1 MTTAQALMRGLP
13 TAPAKSETSD
23 AAAFEGGD
31 ESFGNALEMAF
42 LAALD
47 GMKSGGA
54 PQKTLDDKPLTDEQK
69 DAILS
74 KIAEATG
81 GVIPSASLVLAA
93 LEAAQAQAQTQATAA
108 NDTGDAA
115 TPSLVEGLA
124 LPGVETE
131 TGESEP
137 IDASQLLKALSP
149 DNADD
154 VAKPVETAPA
164 EVSEDVTLKVVR
176 RETHLA
182 VVRTSPLLAG
192 DLAAA
197 SPASAETVQQVETQ
211 AGQLARDLQRSTND
225 TATDPAVEDAGPD
238 ASLTSRTLSYERPAH
253 REFGQQASADGQPAS
268 SRDPGEGNGTASGT
282 FALSLQ
288 TARTAQTGAD
298 DALAEAAYETPA
310 DQISSAVQS
319 EIPVEGEDIS
329 TNGAVRVLQIELKP
343 ASLGAVTVRIA
354 LKDNAVTLHLEAQ
367 RADTLEAIERDREA
381 LAGSLRAAGYTV
393 DSITSS
399 VQGDTGRLSGILSGS
414 FDAGYSGSQAGAQGS
429 SAQSSG
435 QDSAGSS
442 GQGASGRSGQQ
453 DQGSGSGNGN
463 ERGSMARSGS
473 DGLYV

>member
-23 AAAFEGGD
+23 AAAFEDGD

-47 GMKSGGA
+47 GMTSGGA
-54 PQKTLDDKPLTDEQK
+54 SQRALDDKPLTDEQK

-81 GVIPSASLVLAA
+81 GVIPSASLALAA
-93 LEAAQAQAQTQATAA
+93 LEAAQARAQAPAA
-108 NDTGDAA
+108 NATGETV
-115 TPSLVEGLA
+115 TPNLTETLA
-124 LPGVETE
+124 MPGAETE
-131 TGESEP
+131 TADSEP
-137 IDASQLLKALSP
+137 IDASQLLKSLSP
-149 DNADD
+149 DSAGD
-154 VAKPVETAPA
+154 VTTPVETPSA
-164 EVSEDVTLKVVR
+164 EISEDVTLKVVR

-182 VVRTSPLLAG
+182 VVRTSPLLSG
-192 DLAAA
+192 DPAA
-197 SPASAETVQQVETQ
+197 SPASAETAQQVETQ
-211 AGQLARDLQRSTND
+211 AAQLARDLQRSTND

-268 SRDPGEGNGTASGT
+268 PRDPGEGNGTASGT

-319 EIPVEGEDIS
+319 EVPVEGEEIS

-393 DSITSS
+393 DGITSS
-399 VQGDTGRLSGILSGS
+399 VQGDTGRLTGLLSGS
-414 FDAGYSGSQAGAQGS
+414 FDAGYSGSQAGGQGS

-453 DQGSGSGNGN
+453 GQDRASGNGN
-463 ERGSMARSGS
+463 ERGSMARHGA

>member
-13 TAPAKSETSD
+13 TTPAKSETSD

-54 PQKTLDDKPLTDEQK
+54 PQRTLDDKPLTDEQK
-69 DAILS
+69 GAILS

-81 GVIPSASLVLAA
+81 GVIPSASLALAA
-93 LEAAQAQAQTQATAA
+93 LEAAQARVQAQAA
-108 NDTGDAA
+108 NDADQAV
-115 TPSLVEGLA
+115 TPSLAETLA
-124 LPGVETE
+124 LPGAVTE
-131 TGESEP
+131 TGDSEP
-137 IDASQLLKALSP
+137 IDATQLLKALSP
-149 DNADD
+149 DSADD
-154 VAKPVETAPA
+154 VRPPLETTST

-176 RETHLA
+176 RETHIA
-182 VVRTSPLLAG
+182 VVRSAPLLPG
-192 DLAAA
+192 DPVAA
-197 SPASAETVQQVETQ
+197 SPANAEAAQQVETP
-211 AGQLARDLQRSTND
+211 AARLARDLPRGAED
-225 TATDPAVEDAGPD
+225 TATDPAAEDGGADMPRPV
-238 ASLTSRTLSYERPAH
+238 RTAPAERPAH
-253 REFGQQASADGQPAS
+253 REFGQQASADGQAAS
-268 SRDPGEGNGTASGT
+268 SGDRSDSNATPSTT
-282 FALSLQ
+282 FAQSLQ
-288 TARTAQTGAD
+288 TARTSQTDAN
-298 DALAEAAYETPA
+298 DALAEAAYEAPA

-319 EIPVEGEDIS
+319 EISVESEEIS

-393 DSITSS
+393 DGITSS
-399 VQGDTGRLSGILSGS
+399 VQGDTGRLTGILSGS

-435 QDSAGSS
+435 QGSGTGSS
-442 GQGASGRSGQQ
+442 GQGASGQSGQQ
-453 DQGSGSGNGN
+453 DQSRGSGNGK
-463 ERGSMARSGS
+463 ESGSMARHGS

>member
-23 AAAFEGGD
+23 AAAFEDGD

-47 GMKSGGA
+47 GMTSGGA
-54 PQKTLDDKPLTDEQK
+54 SQRALDDKPLTDEQK

-81 GVIPSASLVLAA
+81 GVIPSASLALAA
-93 LEAAQAQAQTQATAA
+93 LEAAQARAQAPAA
-108 NDTGDAA
+108 NATGETV
-115 TPSLVEGLA
+115 TPNLA
-124 LPGVETE
+124 ETLAMPGAETE
-131 TGESEP
+131 TADSEP
-137 IDASQLLKALSP
+137 IDASQLLKSLSP
-149 DNADD
+149 DSADD
-154 VAKPVETAPA
+154 VTTPVETPSA
-164 EVSEDVTLKVVR
+164 EISEDVTLKVVR

-182 VVRTSPLLAG
+182 VVRTSPLLSG
-192 DLAAA
+192 DPAA
-197 SPASAETVQQVETQ
+197 SPASAETAQQVETQ
-211 AGQLARDLQRSTND
+211 AAQLARDLQRSTND

-268 SRDPGEGNGTASGT
+268 PRDPGEGNGTASGT

-319 EIPVEGEDIS
+319 EVPVEGEEIS

-393 DSITSS
+393 DGITSS
-399 VQGDTGRLSGILSGS
+399 VQGDTGRLTGLLSGS
-414 FDAGYSGSQAGAQGS
+414 FDAGYSGSQAGGQGS

-453 DQGSGSGNGN
+453 GQDRASGNGN
-463 ERGSMARSGS
+463 ERGSMARHGA

>member
-23 AAAFEGGD
+23 AAAFEDGD

-47 GMKSGGA
+47 GMTSGGA
-54 PQKTLDDKPLTDEQK
+54 SPRTLDDKPLTDEQK

-81 GVIPSASLVLAA
+81 GVIPSASLALAA
-93 LEAAQAQAQTQATAA
+93 LEAAQARAQASAA
-108 NDTGDAA
+108 NATGEAV
-115 TPSLVEGLA
+115 TPNLA
-124 LPGVETE
+124 ETLAMPGAETE
-131 TGESEP
+131 TADSEP

-149 DNADD
+149 DSADD
-154 VAKPVETAPA
+154 VTTPVETPSA
-164 EVSEDVTLKVVR
+164 EISEDVTLKVVR

-182 VVRTSPLLAG
+182 VVRTSPLLSG
-192 DLAAA
+192 DPAA
-197 SPASAETVQQVETQ
+197 SPASAETAQQVETQ
-211 AGQLARDLQRSTND
+211 AAQLARDLQRSTND

-268 SRDPGEGNGTASGT
+268 PRDPGEGNGTASGT

-298 DALAEAAYETPA
+298 DALAEAAYETPV

-319 EIPVEGEDIS
+319 EIPVEGEEIS

-393 DSITSS
+393 DGITSS
-399 VQGDTGRLSGILSGS
+399 VQGDTGRLTGLLSGS
-414 FDAGYSGSQAGAQGS
+414 FDAGYSGSQAGGQGS

-453 DQGSGSGNGN
+453 GQDRASGNGN
-463 ERGSMARSGS
+463 ERGSMARHGA

>member
-23 AAAFEGGD
+23 AAAFEDGD

-47 GMKSGGA
+47 GMTSGGA
-54 PQKTLDDKPLTDEQK
+54 SQRALDDKPLTDEQK

-81 GVIPSASLVLAA
+81 GVIPSASLALAA
-93 LEAAQAQAQTQATAA
+93 LEAAQARAQAPAA
-108 NDTGDAA
+108 NATGETV
-115 TPSLVEGLA
+115 TPNLA
-124 LPGVETE
+124 ETLAMPGAETE
-131 TGESEP
+131 TADSEP

-149 DNADD
+149 DSVDD
-154 VAKPVETAPA
+154 VTTPVETPSS
-164 EVSEDVTLKVVR
+164 EISEDVTLKVVR

-182 VVRTSPLLAG
+182 VVRTSPLLSG
-192 DLAAA
+192 DPAA
-197 SPASAETVQQVETQ
+197 SPASAETAQQVETQ
-211 AGQLARDLQRSTND
+211 AAQLARDLQRSTND
-225 TATDPAVEDAGPD
+225 TAADPAVEDAGPD

-268 SRDPGEGNGTASGT
+268 PRDPGEGNGTASGT

-319 EIPVEGEDIS
+319 EVPVEGEEIS

-393 DSITSS
+393 DGITSS
-399 VQGDTGRLSGILSGS
+399 VQGDTGRLTGILSGS
-414 FDAGYSGSQAGAQGS
+414 FDAGYSGSQAGGQGS

-453 DQGSGSGNGN
+453 GQDRASGNGN
-463 ERGSMARSGS
+463 ERGSMARHGA